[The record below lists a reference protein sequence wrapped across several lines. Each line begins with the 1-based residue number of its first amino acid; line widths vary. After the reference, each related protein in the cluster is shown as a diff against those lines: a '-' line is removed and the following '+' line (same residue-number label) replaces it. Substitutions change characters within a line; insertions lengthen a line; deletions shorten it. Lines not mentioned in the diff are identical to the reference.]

1 MVAAAVVFAFIYLKS
16 RFHRWSEHE
25 IWLSFSARSL
35 PATPHKYK
43 KGDVVSTPSGLKL
56 NFILINQL
64 IEYFQVLGRNSMEN
78 SGEDSVQRRVAQ
90 KNLKDGDIA
99 ADI

>member
-1 MVAAAVVFAFIYLKS
+1 M
-16 RFHRWSEHE
+16 
-25 IWLSFSARSL
+25 
-35 PATPHKYK
+35 
-43 KGDVVSTPSGLKL
+43 VSTPSGLKL
-56 NFILINQL
+56 NFILIYQL